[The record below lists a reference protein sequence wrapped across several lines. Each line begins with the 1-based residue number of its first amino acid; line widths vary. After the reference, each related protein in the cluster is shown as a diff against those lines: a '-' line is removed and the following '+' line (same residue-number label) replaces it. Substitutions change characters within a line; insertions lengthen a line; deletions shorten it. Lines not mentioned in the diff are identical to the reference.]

1 MLKARVDEKPRG
13 RNYALAILITLLV
26 LFPLPLILFPGVLF
40 LLNLVL
46 WRSLAVLSPALRFGL
61 GALPPQILL
70 LLPLALLLL
79 LA

>member
-26 LFPLPLILFPGVLF
+26 LFLLPLILFLGVLF

-46 WRSLAVLSPALRFGL
+46 WRSPAVLGPVLLFSP
-61 GALPPQILL
+61 GALPLQFSLL
-70 LLPLALLLL
+70 LLFFLALLL
-79 LA
+79 